1 MAGLQIMATFDLS
14 GRTALVTGG
23 NGGIGLGISEALAEA
38 GANVLIAGRDEEKN
52 QAASGQINVN
62 GGQCRAIRCDVDSL
76 EDIDTAIAEAIDA
89 FGGLQ
94 ILVNNAGIAAGESPE
109 NMSDAL
115 WDAVVTTNLRS
126 VFRFS
131 RQAFGAMK
139 KAGFGKIINI
149 GSMYSLFG
157 SAQVP
162 NYAAS
167 KGGVVQLT
175 KSLAVA
181 WAPHRIEVNCI
192 LPGWITTDMTR
203 PVIDNEPFHQQIIER
218 TPAGRFGEPEECGG
232 AAVFFASSASDFVT
246 GQSLSVCGGFSIA

>member
-1 MAGLQIMATFDLS
+1 MATFDLT

-23 NGGIGLGISEALAEA
+23 NGGIGLGIAAALAEA
-38 GANVLIAGRDEEKN
+38 GANVVIAGRNAEKN
-52 QAASGQINVN
+52 DAAFERINRR
-62 GGQCRAIRCDVDSL
+62 GGQCRSVRCDVDNL
-76 EDIDTAIAEAIDA
+76 DDIDATIAETIDA

-109 NMSDAL
+109 SMTDAL
-115 WDAVVTTNLRS
+115 WDSVIDTNLRS

-131 RQAFGAMK
+131 RQAFKSMK
-139 KAGFGKIINI
+139 EAGFGKIINI

-162 NYAAS
+162 NYSAS

-181 WAPHRIEVNCI
+181 WAPHHIEVNCI

-203 PVIDNEPFHQQIIER
+203 PAIDNESFHQQIVQR

-246 GQSLSVCGGFSIA
+246 GQSLAICGGFSIA

>member
-1 MAGLQIMATFDLS
+1 MATFDLT

-23 NGGIGLGISEALAEA
+23 NGGIGLGIATALAEA
-38 GANVLIAGRDEEKN
+38 GANVVIAGRDEEKN
-52 QAASGQINVN
+52 HAASKQIEGQ
-62 GGQCRAIRCDVDSL
+62 GGQCRSLKCDVDNL
-76 EDIDTAIAEAIDA
+76 DDIDAAIAETTDA

-109 NMSDAL
+109 NMTDAI
-115 WDAVVTTNLRS
+115 WDSVIDTNLRS

-131 RQAFGAMK
+131 RQAFETMK
-139 KAGFGKIINI
+139 KGGFGKIINI

-162 NYAAS
+162 NYSAS

-203 PVIDNEPFHQQIIER
+203 PVIDNQSFHQQIVQR

-246 GQSLSVCGGFSIA
+246 GQSLAVCGGFSVA

>member
-1 MAGLQIMATFDLS
+1 MATFDLT

-23 NGGIGLGISEALAEA
+23 NGGIGLGIAAALAEA
-38 GANVLIAGRDEEKN
+38 GANVVIAGRNAEKN
-52 QAASGQINVN
+52 DAAFERINRH
-62 GGQCRAIRCDVDSL
+62 GGQCRSVRCDVDNL
-76 EDIDTAIAEAIDA
+76 DDIDATIAETIDA

-109 NMSDAL
+109 TMTDAL
-115 WDAVVTTNLRS
+115 WDSVIDTNLRS

-131 RQAFGAMK
+131 RQAFKSMK
-139 KAGFGKIINI
+139 EGGFGKIINI

-162 NYAAS
+162 NYSAS

-181 WAPHRIEVNCI
+181 WAPHHIEVNCI

-203 PVIDNEPFHQQIIER
+203 PAIDNESFHQQIVQR

-246 GQSLSVCGGFSIA
+246 GQSLAVCGGFSIA

>member
-1 MAGLQIMATFDLS
+1 MATFDLT

-23 NGGIGLGISEALAEA
+23 NGGIGLGIAEALAEA
-38 GANVLIAGRDEEKN
+38 GANVVIAGRDEGKN
-52 QAASGQINVN
+52 QAASSQINRH
-62 GGQCRAIRCDVDSL
+62 GGRCRPVRCDVDVL
-76 EDIDTAIAEAIDA
+76 EDIDATIDETINA

-109 NMSDAL
+109 DMSDAL
-115 WDAVVTTNLRS
+115 WDSVVATNLRS

-131 RQAFGAMK
+131 RQAFRAMK
-139 KAGFGKIINI
+139 QAGFGKIINI

-162 NYAAS
+162 NYSAS

-181 WAPHRIEVNCI
+181 WAPHHIEVNCI

-203 PVIDNEPFHQQIIER
+203 PVIDNEPFRQQIVQR
-218 TPAGRFGEPEECGG
+218 TPAGRFGEPKECGG

-246 GQSLSVCGGFSIA
+246 GHSLAVCGGFSIA

>member
-1 MAGLQIMATFDLS
+1 
-14 GRTALVTGG
+14 
-23 NGGIGLGISEALAEA
+23 
-38 GANVLIAGRDEEKN
+38 
-52 QAASGQINVN
+52 
-62 GGQCRAIRCDVDSL
+62 
-76 EDIDTAIAEAIDA
+76 
-89 FGGLQ
+89 
-94 ILVNNAGIAAGESPE
+94 
-109 NMSDAL
+109 MSDAI
-115 WDAVVTTNLRS
+115 WDSVVDTNLRS

-131 RQAFGAMK
+131 RQAFEAMK
-139 KAGFGKIINI
+139 QAGFGKIINI

-157 SAQVP
+157 SAKVP

-203 PVIDNEPFHQQIIER
+203 PAIDNEPFHQQIVQR
-218 TPAGRFGEPEECGG
+218 TPAGRFGEPDECGG

-246 GQSLSVCGGFSIA
+246 GQSLAVCGGFSIA

>member
-1 MAGLQIMATFDLS
+1 MATFDLT

-23 NGGIGLGISEALAEA
+23 NGGIGLGIAEALAEA
-38 GANVLIAGRDEEKN
+38 GANVVIAGRDEGKN
-52 QAASGQINVN
+52 QAASSQINRH
-62 GGQCRAIRCDVDSL
+62 GGRCRPVRCDVDDL
-76 EDIDTAIAEAIDA
+76 EDIDATIDETINA

-109 NMSDAL
+109 DMSDAV
-115 WDAVVTTNLRS
+115 WDSVVATNLLS

-131 RQAFGAMK
+131 RQAFRAMK
-139 KAGFGKIINI
+139 QAGFGKIINI

-162 NYAAS
+162 NYSAS

-181 WAPHRIEVNCI
+181 WAPHHIEVNCI

-203 PVIDNEPFHQQIIER
+203 PVIDNEPFHQQIVQR
-218 TPAGRFGEPEECGG
+218 TPAGRFGEPKECGG

-246 GQSLSVCGGFSIA
+246 GQSLAVCGGFSIA

>member
-1 MAGLQIMATFDLS
+1 MATFDLT

-23 NGGIGLGISEALAEA
+23 NGGIGLGIAEALAEA
-38 GANVLIAGRDEEKN
+38 GANVVIAGRDEGKN
-52 QAASGQINVN
+52 QAASDQINSN
-62 GGQCRAIRCDVDSL
+62 GGRCRPVRCDVDEL
-76 EDIDTAIAEAIDA
+76 GDIDATIDETIDA
-89 FGGLQ
+89 FGGLH

-109 NMSDAL
+109 DMSDAL
-115 WDAVVTTNLRS
+115 WDSVVATNLRS

-131 RQAFGAMK
+131 RQAFQAMK
-139 KAGFGKIINI
+139 QAGYGKIINI

-162 NYAAS
+162 NYSAS

-181 WAPHRIEVNCI
+181 WAPHHIEVNCI
-192 LPGWITTDMTR
+192 LPGWITTDMTQ
-203 PVIDNEPFHQQIIER
+203 PVIDNEPFHQQIVQR
-218 TPAGRFGEPEECGG
+218 TPAGRFGEPTECGG

-246 GQSLSVCGGFSIA
+246 GQSLAVCGGFSIA

>member
-1 MAGLQIMATFDLS
+1 MATFDLT

-23 NGGIGLGISEALAEA
+23 NGGIGLGIATALAEA
-38 GANVLIAGRDEEKN
+38 GANVVIAGRDEEKN
-52 QAASGQINVN
+52 HAASKQIEDH
-62 GGQCRAIRCDVDSL
+62 GGRCHSVTCDVDNL
-76 EDIDTAIAEAIDA
+76 DDIDAAIAETTDA
-89 FGGLQ
+89 FGSLQ

-109 NMSDAL
+109 NMTDAI
-115 WDAVVTTNLRS
+115 WDSVIDTNLRS

-131 RQAFGAMK
+131 RQAFETMK

-162 NYAAS
+162 NYSAS

-203 PVIDNEPFHQQIIER
+203 PVIDNQSFHQQIVQR

-246 GQSLSVCGGFSIA
+246 GQSLAVCGGFSIA